1 MPDERQRGAL
11 DAVDKLVGQFDRER
25 DGQGGNRRLSVS
37 IKTHVTHGTANPG
50 SGADRRYHQRR
61 SG

>member
-11 DAVDKLVGQFDRER
+11 DTVDELVGQLDRER
-25 DGQGGNRRLSVS
+25 DGQGGNRRLSAS
-37 IKTHVTHGTANPG
+37 IKTHAAHRTANPG
-50 SGADRRYHQRR
+50 SGADWRYHHRR